1 MYIQSQIIH
10 FHKIKERLLH
20 VWHSKQ
26 FPICLKHLHYPWSA
40 RLCLPVPSQK
50 MKFTK
55 RDACWVLNCA
65 LINLRF
71 MSLVST
77 FNDTQRLT
85 RMIQWSISLSLNVL
99 MSFRT
104 HDQCLYNQ
112 YMQCH
117 IVRFFRLISPS
128 WNSEHWPLCG
138 ESLGLVSRF
147 FPFLS
152 SLLSADQGHTRF
164 KYSHKFHNSQTLNSF
179 QIKCTRP
186 PAGWDTGWCLMPGW
200 HLRPRITRNT
210 IRGDQ
215 ESEGVTTDK
224 AREAHPDTNTWD
236 KLTALCTGVAS
247 VLFPPTPRQS
257 QCNLISQ
264 LISSFR

>member
-1 MYIQSQIIH
+1 MCIDMYIQSQIIH

-85 RMIQWSISLSLNVL
+85 RMIQWSISFSLNVL

-104 HDQCLYNQ
+104 HDQCLCNQ

-117 IVRFFRLISPS
+117 IVRFFRLTTTPS
-128 WNSEHWPLCG
+128 VMKLRALASMWGVPRSCVKIL
-138 ESLGLVSRF
+138 SLSLVSSRCRSG
-147 FPFLS
+147 P
-152 SLLSADQGHTRF
+152 HE
-164 KYSHKFHNSQTLNSF
+164 
-179 QIKCTRP
+179 I
-186 PAGWDTGWCLMPGW
+186 
-200 HLRPRITRNT
+200 
-210 IRGDQ
+210 
-215 ESEGVTTDK
+215 
-224 AREAHPDTNTWD
+224 
-236 KLTALCTGVAS
+236 
-247 VLFPPTPRQS
+247 
-257 QCNLISQ
+257 
-264 LISSFR
+264 